1 MALIDLRQV
10 AEAEEVEVD
19 VVVVEVG
26 VGVEVG
32 GSRFLILRFL
42 MSE

>member
-10 AEAEEVEVD
+10 AEAEEV